1 MLSEEQ
7 LALLDRQGWLVVP
20 QLVPLAAT
28 ARARA
33 LIDRAIGAPPNPPLV
48 QAAADAPCPS
58 AADWPTD
65 SPVVLSSNYRH
76 MLQPPCPD
84 PDDAVLAELLA
95 PLIENIYPA
104 LYGLQPHE
112 AGELRLLN
120 QSFVRTDASPEYR
133 PDGAP
138 GELSWPPQGWHMVGR
153 DPHPNSPSIWLL
165 LGPASCCRHSSTH
178 SRGPAPGPRV
188 PAAALRR
195 PPAPELLAHDAGAQ
209 RRPGRRRQ
217 PLRRP
222 RLPRQ
227 DEGGYRGAERGG
239 AGGVGVTGGGH
250 ADQAG
255 AVRPA
260 EARRHRVGY
269 DGAP

>member
-20 QLVPLAAT
+20 RLVPPAAT

-104 LYGLQPHE
+104 LYGLQAAE

-120 QSFVRTDASPEYR
+120 QSSVRTDASPEYR

-153 DPHPNSPSIWLL
+153 DPHGHPNSPAGLPIA
-165 LGPASCCRHSSTH
+165 GPA
-178 SRGPAPGPRV
+178 A
-188 PAAALRR
+188 
-195 PPAPELLAHDAGAQ
+195 
-209 RRPGRRRQ
+209 
-217 PLRRP
+217 
-222 RLPRQ
+222 
-227 DEGGYRGAERGG
+227 
-239 AGGVGVTGGGH
+239 
-250 ADQAG
+250 
-255 AVRPA
+255 
-260 EARRHRVGY
+260 
-269 DGAP
+269 

>member
-1 MLSEEQ
+1 MVHAACCQARTLCAVRRLVTPGAVRPGRVDPNQ
-7 LALLDRQGWLVVP
+7 LPLLLLYPWRQADSRVASAAGAELHDRH
-20 QLVPLAAT
+20 
-28 ARARA
+28 
-33 LIDRAIGAPPNPPLV
+33 IGA
-48 QAAADAPCPS
+48 AS

-104 LYGLQPHE
+104 LYGLQPAE

-153 DPHPNSPSIWLL
+153 DDPHPNSPSIWLL
-165 LGPASCCRHSSTH
+165 PVISRLGPASCCRHSSTH
-178 SRGPAPGPRV
+178 SRGPAASRTTRSCRGTM
-188 PAAALRR
+188 
-195 PPAPELLAHDAGAQ
+195 PPARARA
-209 RRPGRRRQ
+209 
-217 PLRRP
+217 
-222 RLPRQ
+222 
-227 DEGGYRGAERGG
+227 
-239 AGGVGVTGGGH
+239 TGTRCWRSTTP
-250 ADQAG
+250 
-255 AVRPA
+255 RPA
-260 EARRHRVGY
+260 PPTSASPEAPTPR
-269 DGAP
+269 

>member
-153 DPHPNSPSIWLL
+153 DPHPNSPFYLADSLA
-165 LGPASCCRHSSTH
+165 GTCCPSRTTRSCRGTMPPARARATGTRCWRSTTP
-178 SRGPAPGPRV
+178 RPAPPTSASPEAPTPR
-188 PAAALRR
+188 
-195 PPAPELLAHDAGAQ
+195 
-209 RRPGRRRQ
+209 
-217 PLRRP
+217 
-222 RLPRQ
+222 
-227 DEGGYRGAERGG
+227 
-239 AGGVGVTGGGH
+239 
-250 ADQAG
+250 
-255 AVRPA
+255 
-260 EARRHRVGY
+260 
-269 DGAP
+269 